1 MIRFDTPLWLIGIL
15 LLLLGYMVSLKQ
27 QRRRSSPAL
36 SALRHPK
43 YAILNNIATQQQKR
57 SSATPWFW
65 LIGCML
71 IFIALAGP
79 HWHNP
84 SPGQHA
90 NSRNIV
96 FALDVS
102 DSMRA
107 EDFMIDNKVVN
118 RLAMLKHIVDQF
130 IQQQNGD
137 RFSLIIFGDD
147 AFTLAPL
154 TSDPQLLRKLLS
166 ELKPDIAGIKTA
178 LGDAIA
184 LSVARLSRVDS
195 QGLII
200 ILTDGANTSGTLHPL
215 QALHQAKQK
224 NIPIYT
230 VGIGSHRRVAFPKA
244 ELENPVLTHMPLDEA
259 LLQTIANETGG
270 RYFRAETTELL
281 ANITQEISAIE
292 AITEDQAR
300 PTTGTDTDG
309 YWIPALLALMLLL
322 LHHYR
327 NRKNILPE

>member
-1 MIRFDTPLWLIGIL
+1 MIRFDAPLWLIGIL
-15 LLLLGYMVSLKQ
+15 LLLTGYMIHRQRQQ
-27 QRRRSSPAL
+27 QRKQSSPAL
-36 SALRHPK
+36 STLRHPK
-43 YAILNNIATQQQKR
+43 YAILNDIAIQQQKR
-57 SSATPWFW
+57 TSSTPWLW
-65 LIGCML
+65 LTGCAL

-107 EDFMIDNKVVN
+107 EDFMVDNNVVN
-118 RLAMLKHIVDQF
+118 RLTMLKHIVDQF
-130 IQQQNGD
+130 IQRQNGD

-154 TSDPQLLRKLLS
+154 TSDPHLLRTLLS

-178 LGDAIA
+178 LGDAIS
-184 LSVARLSRVDS
+184 LSVSRLNLVDN

-200 ILTDGANTSGTLHPL
+200 LLTDGANTSGTLHPL
-215 QALHQAKQK
+215 QALHRAKQSK
-224 NIPIYT
+224 IPIYT
-230 VGIGSHRRVAFPKA
+230 IGIGSHRRVAFPKA
-244 ELENPVLTHMPLDEA
+244 ELENPVLTHMPLDET
-259 LLQTIANETGG
+259 LLRTIAKETGG

-292 AITEDQAR
+292 AIPEDQAR
-300 PTTGTDTDG
+300 PTTDTDG
-309 YWIPALLALMLLL
+309 YWIPALLALILLL

-327 NRKNILPE
+327 NHRNILPE